1 MVTLIVRQLLLIAV
15 VSTLS
20 TAFVINSPSSNSVCP
35 SLTTKSGHGRSMTAL
50 AAAAAPENKN
60 SNSNSNKNHPLH
72 VNIGKALATTFLVTA
87 SLWSAP
93 AVTSPVFPNQQAMA
107 KEMASGSGARVN
119 KDAESLL
126 RYGLPINNKE
136 VRCDS
141 TTPLHLSEN
150 PLSARHSSFPLLALY
165 CINSGPQT
173 ANPVGGYQDRCG

>member
-1 MVTLIVRQLLLIAV
+1 MMTLIVRQLLLIAV

-20 TAFVINSPSSNSVCP
+20 TAFVINGPSSHTVGP
-35 SLTTKSGHGRSMTAL
+35 SLATESAHGRPMTAL
-50 AAAAAPENKN
+50 AAAPDNQ
-60 SNSNSNKNHPLH
+60 NSNSNKNHPLH

-136 VRCDS
+136 VRYI
-141 TTPLHLSEN
+141 
-150 PLSARHSSFPLLALY
+150 SFW
-165 CINSGPQT
+165 NR
-173 ANPVGGYQDRCG
+173 VGR

>member
-1 MVTLIVRQLLLIAV
+1 MMTLIVRQLLLIAV
-15 VSTLS
+15 VATLS
-20 TAFVINSPSSNSVCP
+20 TAFVINGPSSHTVGP
-35 SLTTKSGHGRSMTAL
+35 SLATKSAHGRSMTAL
-50 AAAAAPENKN
+50 AAASDSKKD
-60 SNSNSNKNHPLH
+60 SKSNKNHPLH

-136 VRCDS
+136 VR
-141 TTPLHLSEN
+141 
-150 PLSARHSSFPLLALY
+150 Y
-165 CINSGPQT
+165 I
-173 ANPVGGYQDRCG
+173 